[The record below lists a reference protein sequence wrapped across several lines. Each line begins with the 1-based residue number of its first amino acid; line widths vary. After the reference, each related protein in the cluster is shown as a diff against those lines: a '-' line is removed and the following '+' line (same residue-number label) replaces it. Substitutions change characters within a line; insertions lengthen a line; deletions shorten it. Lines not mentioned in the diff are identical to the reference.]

1 MGQWL
6 THREVGIHDT
16 TILTVNWNTSS
27 KFFGGSCGCVERA
40 PDPAQEGVTWQV
52 GGTTGRP
59 VSLGRMS
66 RGMWG
71 ELVSEH
77 WAVGGSGMEVLG
89 SPEQRNDM
97 V

>member
-40 PDPAQEGVTWQV
+40 PDPAQEGVTWPWPWEETSTLIV
-52 GGTTGRP
+52 RP
-59 VSLGRMS
+59 AG
-66 RGMWG
+66 
-71 ELVSEH
+71 
-77 WAVGGSGMEVLG
+77 
-89 SPEQRNDM
+89 
-97 V
+97 